1 MTGAMISLH
10 HSHRTLAACFAMASC
25 VGLVAASPGY
35 AQVAV
40 TSSTLVERTAAPGE
54 TYLGTITIH
63 NSSNSVQ
70 VVSLSLA
77 DYGFY
82 ADGST
87 TFDEPGSQPRSNSGW
102 IGLSQRAVSVL
113 PHADAAVSYSVTV
126 PSTTPP
132 SGTYWSVVLVEAVP
146 TSEASPGSTGL
157 AIVPR
162 FRYAVQ
168 VATHIERTGEPTLA
182 FGTPNFLRRAL
193 AVDIMSPGVPGSSER
208 AADSVFAPDYTLALD
223 IRHAGT
229 RACRPTLRLEVYR
242 TDGTLAHRASAQ
254 RGLLYPGTSIRQIF
268 ELPSL
273 SPGDYTFL
281 LLADV
286 GADKVQGTKFEV
298 HVQ

>member
-1 MTGAMISLH
+1 MTGAMMGSH

-40 TSSTLVERTAAPGE
+40 TSPTLVERTAAPGE
-54 TYLGTITIH
+54 TYRGTISVH
-63 NSSNSVQ
+63 NSSDSVQ
-70 VVSLSLA
+70 VVSFSLA

-82 ADGST
+82 ADGSS
-87 TFDEPGSQPRSNSGW
+87 TFDDPGSQPRSNSGW

-113 PHADAAVSYSVTV
+113 PHAEAAVSYTVAV

-132 SGTYWSVVLVEAVP
+132 AGTYWSVVLVETVHP
-146 TSEASPGSTGL
+146 SEASSGSTGL
-157 AIVPR
+157 AIATR

-168 VATHIERTGEPTLA
+168 VATHIGRTGEPTLA
-182 FGTPNFLRRAL
+182 FGTPNLLRRAL
-193 AVDIMSPGVPGSSER
+193 AVDILPAGVPGLSQR
-208 AADSVFAPDYTLALD
+208 AADSVLAPDYTLALD

-242 TDGTLAHRASAQ
+242 TDGTLAHSASAQ
-254 RGLLYPGTSIRQIF
+254 RGLLYPGTSINQRF

-273 SPGDYTFL
+273 FPGDYTFL